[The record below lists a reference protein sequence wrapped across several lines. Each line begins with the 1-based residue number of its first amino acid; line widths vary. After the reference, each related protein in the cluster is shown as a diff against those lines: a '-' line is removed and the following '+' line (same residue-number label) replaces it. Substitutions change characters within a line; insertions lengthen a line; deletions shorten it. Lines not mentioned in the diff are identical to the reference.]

1 MGNFNWVHL
10 SDLHLKQFESF
21 DISNMREKLLK
32 ELENLKDVQ
41 YVFITGDI
49 ANQFEYG
56 DAKEIVAEIKSA
68 TKVKD
73 ENVFWSVG
81 NHDISR
87 QYKSRNS
94 IIESMR
100 NNGKNR
106 RTKKSFE
113 SIIADSENRH
123 LLYDFEFEEYYKRYK
138 EILGYDPEGKP
149 HAFYEREN
157 LCIVNL
163 NTCIASYND
172 NDAHHLQIIEP
183 DLLKLFKEK
192 YDKPVFVLG
201 HHSIDFFSDDQ
212 KDQLYELFDGRADL
226 YLCGHAHRLGYRL
239 LPNTRM
245 DVHEFICG
253 GGNGD
258 SFSAYSFIYGM
269 YDSDTKSVQVVPY
282 SYRDKGNKEWNID
295 YELHKK
301 LTKGAVFYFKRLMST
316 EEKSVIFKDVR
327 VESGLKQVYGQ
338 VYKAIE
344 DNHIDKRVKRAVDAY
359 GLENTCQKYTEYY
372 ASTCQIPEIIKYI
385 KDSCMF
391 KELADVI
398 IDTNSKFPL
407 YISGE
412 IGTGKS
418 SFLTLLYMLLKKR
431 GNDIVPLYFDLHS
444 FELQDRQVAIKRFEA
459 ETKLFE
465 EIISSEKQKY
475 VILIIDGLDDH
486 NRLIGD
492 IGINWVS
499 RQIQALQDSQNKKI
513 ISLGLWGEENG
524 ICRLLKLEDLEPTYT
539 IVLKRLNMFEKNDY
553 IEKFVKTQLYDDSQ
567 IQSGI
572 SKIKEC
578 VEKWNLEKADFR
590 IFCMLLDSES
600 GMLEKS
606 DTYTVFLKK
615 YCLKELRYKEPELL
629 KVSKE
634 AFAYSESIHN
644 KKNCKWEKSNA
655 IIFRHREICSFL
667 TSYYFVNVLKS
678 EDREEKKQMLK
689 KQFVFSKENN
699 VHIKNLIISD
709 KKEQLDLYQVVREA
723 LADKD
728 TSFDMVAQF
737 CYLLP
742 RVFGEVAGEEIKTV
756 LHGELN
762 KVSQTLNEIAGN
774 TYKDYDYVDK
784 DKELILL
791 LRTIVCSLAI
801 SGDYNPLYDFVRKI
815 LTDKRYRSLNKQFYI
830 DYYANVSK
838 DVSLRNIS
846 LAEADQE
853 SISTT
858 LLQLRHQMLRAVKT
872 GSFKNY
878 SLFVLD
884 VVTYFVIVQECISVD
899 DSWLTEEQKKN
910 SKELLQTLLSSDSLL
925 ARLKKVQGLCDYLWL
940 LNMNA
945 GRASSIGV
953 LEKLYSLKTSKRS
966 GWQSRGIKN
975 GESIA
980 DHIYGAYLVGMM
992 YLPEDTPDFSDTEYT
1007 EYNKEKILTMILLH
1021 DIGEAYTGDIAAT
1034 KKTEQQERKE
1044 QQVARAIFMSGTYAE
1059 VANLEYYKEIWEEFI
1074 KNSSINAKLAHEIDK
1089 IENLVQLLI
1098 YEKSGEIIYDFKEW
1112 KEYLRN
1118 MIDTRLGASIYDFIE
1133 SAFKWDGRERT
1144 QI

>member
-1 MGNFNWVHL
+1 MGSFNWVHL
-10 SDLHLKQFESF
+10 SDLHLKQFENF
-21 DISNMREKLLK
+21 DISNMREKLLEK
-32 ELENLKDVQ
+32 LEKLKDVQ

-49 ANQFEYG
+49 ANKFEYG
-56 DAKEIVAEIKSA
+56 NAEEVVAEIKSA

-81 NHDISR
+81 NHDITR
-87 QYKSRNS
+87 DYENRNR

-100 NNGKNR
+100 YNGR
-106 RTKKSFE
+106 RRKAKKSFE
-113 SIIADSENRH
+113 SIIANSENKH
-123 LLYDFEFEEYYKRYK
+123 LLYEYEFEEYYKRYE
-138 EILGYDPEGKP
+138 EILGYVPSGKP

-172 NDAHHLQIIEP
+172 NDAHNLQIVEP
-183 DLLKLFKEK
+183 ELLKLFDKK
-192 YDKPVFVLG
+192 CDKPVFVLG

-212 KDQLYELFDGRADL
+212 KEQIYELFDGRADL

-239 LPNTRM
+239 LPNTST
-245 DVHEFICG
+245 DVHELICG

-258 SFSAYSFIYGM
+258 EDGFSVYSFIYGM
-269 YDSDTKSVQVVPY
+269 YDSDNKRIQVVPY
-282 SYRDKGNKEWNID
+282 SYRDKGNKEWSID

-301 LTKGAVFYFKRLMST
+301 LTKNAVFYFKRLMSVKEIRDNFQDNT
-316 EEKSVIFKDVR
+316 I
-327 VESGLKQVYGQ
+327 ESGWEQVYDQ
-338 VYKAIE
+338 IYKAIE
-344 DNHIDKRVKRAVDAY
+344 ENHIDKRVKKTVEAH
-359 GLENTCQKYTEYY
+359 GLENTCQKYTEYF
-372 ASTCQIPEIIKYI
+372 ASTCLIPETIQYI
-385 KDSCMF
+385 KDSSMF
-391 KELADVI
+391 DELADII
-398 IDTNSKFPL
+398 IDTNSKLPL

-418 SFLTLLYMLLKKR
+418 SFLTLLYLLLKER

-444 FELQDRQVAIKRFEA
+444 YESQDGQAAKKRFEE
-459 ETKLFE
+459 ETKLLE
-465 EIISSEKQKY
+465 EVISSEKQKS

-492 IGINWVS
+492 IGINWVNS
-499 RQIQALQDSQNKKI
+499 QIQTLQDSQNKKI
-513 ISLGLWGEENG
+513 ISLGLWGEKNG
-524 ICRLLKLEDLEPTYT
+524 VCGLLRPDDLEPTYT
-539 IVLKRLNMFEKNDY
+539 IVLKRLNMFGKNDY
-553 IEKFVKTQLYDDSQ
+553 IEKFVKTQLFDDRQ
-567 IQSGI
+567 IQTGI
-572 SKIKEC
+572 SKIRKC

-590 IFCMLLDSES
+590 VFCMLLDSEN
-600 GMLEKS
+600 GMLENS
-606 DTYTVFLKK
+606 DTYTIFLKK
-615 YCLKELRYKEPELL
+615 YCLKELRDKESELS

-634 AFAYSESIHN
+634 AFAYSEPKRN
-644 KKNCKWEKSNA
+644 KKNCKCKWEKSNA

-667 TSYYFVNVLKS
+667 TSYYYVNVLKG
-678 EDREEKKQMLK
+678 ENQEEKKQMLR

-699 VHIKNLIISD
+699 VHIKNLIISA
-709 KKEQLDLYQVVREA
+709 KNEQLNLYRVIKES
-723 LADKD
+723 LADKGI
-728 TSFDMVAQF
+728 SFDMTAQF

-742 RVFGEVAGEEIKTV
+742 RVFDKIEGEEIKTV

-762 KVSQTLNEIAGN
+762 KVSQTLDEIASN

-801 SGDYNPLYDFVRKI
+801 NGDYNPLYDFVGKI

-846 LAEADQE
+846 LAEADRE

-858 LLQLRHQMLRAVKT
+858 LLQLRHQMLRAVST

-884 VVTYFVIVQECISVD
+884 VVTYFVIVQECTSAD
-899 DSWLTEEQKKN
+899 ESWFTEEQRKN
-910 SKELLQTLLSSDSLL
+910 SKELLQKLLSSDSLL
-925 ARLKKVQGLCDYLWL
+925 GRLKKVQGLCDYLHL
-940 LNMNA
+940 LNLNI
-945 GRASSIGV
+945 GKTSSIGV
-953 LEKLYSLKTSKRS
+953 LERLYSLKTSKRS

-975 GESIA
+975 SESIA

-992 YLPEDTPDFSDTEYT
+992 YLPESTPDFSDTDYT

-1021 DIGEAYTGDIAAT
+1021 DIGEAYTGDIVST
-1034 KKTEQQERKE
+1034 MKTDEQERKE
-1044 QQVARAIFMSGTYAE
+1044 QQMARAIFMSGTYTEA
-1059 VANLEYYKEIWEEFI
+1059 ANLEYYKEIWEEFV
-1074 KNSSINAKLAHEIDK
+1074 KNSSINARLAHEIDK

-1098 YEKSGEIIYDFKEW
+1098 YTKSGERIDDLKDW
-1112 KEYLRN
+1112 KQSLRHT
-1118 MIDTRLGASIYDFIE
+1118 IDTRLGASICDFIE
-1133 SAFKWDGRERT
+1133 NAF
-1144 QI
+1144 

>member
-10 SDLHLKQFESF
+10 SDLHLKQFENF

-32 ELENLKDVQ
+32 ELEKLKDVQ

-49 ANQFEYG
+49 ANRFQYG
-56 DAKEIVAEIKSA
+56 DAKKVVAEIKSA

-100 NNGKNR
+100 GNGKGKKA
-106 RTKKSFE
+106 KKSFE
-113 SIIADSENRH
+113 SIIADSESKH
-123 LLYDFEFEEYYKRYK
+123 LLYDFEFEEYYKQYK
-138 EILGYDPEGKP
+138 EILGYDPVEKP
-149 HAFYEREN
+149 HAFYERES

-163 NTCIASYND
+163 NTCIASYDD
-172 NDAHHLQIIEP
+172 NDAHHLQIVEP
-183 DLLKLFKEK
+183 ALLKIFKKK

-201 HHSIDFFSDDQ
+201 HHSTDFFSDDQ
-212 KDQLYELFDGRADL
+212 KDLLYELFDGKVDL

-245 DVHEFICG
+245 DVHEIICG

-258 SFSAYSFIYGM
+258 NFSAYSFVYGM

-282 SYRDKGNKEWNID
+282 SYRDKGNKEWNVD

-316 EEKSVIFKDVR
+316 EEKSVIFQDNR
-327 VESGLKQVYGQ
+327 VESGLKQVYDRA
-338 VYKAIE
+338 YKAIE
-344 DNHIDKRVKRAVDAY
+344 ENHIDKRVKRAVETY
-359 GLENTCQKYTEYY
+359 GLENTCQKYTEYF
-372 ASTCQIPEIIKYI
+372 AATCQIPEIIKYI

-418 SFLTLLYMLLKKR
+418 SFLTLLYLLLKKR
-431 GNDIVPLYFDLHS
+431 ENDIVPLYFDLHS
-444 FELQDRQVAIKRFEA
+444 FELQDRQVAIKRFDE
-459 ETKLFE
+459 ETKLLE
-465 EIISSEKQKY
+465 EIISNEKQKY
-475 VILIIDGLDDH
+475 IILIIDGLDDH

-492 IGINWVS
+492 LGINWVS
-499 RQIQALQDSQNKKI
+499 RQIQTLQDSQNKKI

-524 ICRLLKLEDLEPTYT
+524 ICRLLKLDDLEPTYT

-553 IEKFVKTQLYDDSQ
+553 IEKFVKTQLYDGSQ
-567 IQSGI
+567 IQDGI
-572 SKIKEC
+572 NKIKKCFER
-578 VEKWNLEKADFR
+578 WNLEKADFR
-590 IFCMLLDSES
+590 IFCMLLDSEK

-606 DTYTVFLKK
+606 NTYTVFLKK
-615 YCLKELRYKEPELL
+615 YCLKELRYKESELL

-634 AFAYSESIHN
+634 AFSYSESIHN

-667 TSYYFVNVLKS
+667 TAYYYVNLLKS
-678 EDREEKKQMLK
+678 EDQEERKQMLK

-709 KKEQLDLYQVVREA
+709 KKEQLILYQIVKES
-723 LADKD
+723 LADQD
-728 TSFDMVAQF
+728 ISFDMIAQF

-742 RVFGEVAGEEIKTV
+742 RVFEEVEGEEIKNV

-762 KVSQTLNEIAGN
+762 KVSQTLNEIASN

-846 LAEADQE
+846 LAEADRE
-853 SISTT
+853 SISIT
-858 LLQLRHQMLRAVKT
+858 LLQLRHQMLRAVRT

-884 VVTYFVIVQECISVD
+884 VVTYFVIVQECISAD
-899 DSWLTEEQKKN
+899 DSWLTEEQRKN
-910 SKELLQTLLSSDSLL
+910 SKELLQKLLSSESLL
-925 ARLKKVQGLCDYLWL
+925 GRLKKVQGLCDYLHL
-940 LNMNA
+940 LNLNA
-945 GRASSIGV
+945 GKTSSIGV
-953 LEKLYSLKTSKRS
+953 LERLYSLKTSKRS

-975 GESIA
+975 SESIA

-992 YLPEDTPDFSDTEYT
+992 YLPEGTPDFSDTEYT

-1021 DIGEAYTGDIAAT
+1021 DIGEAYTGDIVST
-1034 KKTEQQERKE
+1034 MKTDEQERKE
-1044 QQVARAIFMSGTYAE
+1044 QQIARAIFMSGTYAE

-1074 KNSSINAKLAHEIDK
+1074 KNSSINARLAHEIDK
-1089 IENLVQLLI
+1089 IENLVQLLV
-1098 YEKSGEIIYDFKEW
+1098 YKKSGELINDFKEW
-1112 KEYLRN
+1112 KQYLRN
-1118 MIDTRLGASIYDFIE
+1118 TIDTRLGASIYDFIE
-1133 SAFKWDGRERT
+1133 SAF
-1144 QI
+1144 